1 MKKLILSNLVH
12 RPMRTLISIV
22 AIAVEVTLILLIVG
36 LSLGILNDNK
46 ERTKGTG
53 ADILVRPPGSS
64 FISGLG
70 SSPVSVK
77 IADVLRKLPHV
88 AAVSAVAAQT
98 STGTSIE
105 VIYGIDLQSFEA
117 LRPVRYLR
125 CCPFQG
131 PDDVIVDDYFAAS
144 RKQPVRVGDQVEILN
159 HN

>member
-12 RPMRTLISIV
+12 RPMRTLISMV

-64 FISGLG
+64 FLSGLG

-88 AAVSAVAAQT
+88 AAVSAVAAQN
-98 STGTSIE
+98 STGSSIE
-105 VIYGIDLQSFEA
+105 VLYSIDLQSFQAMWAVPLPERGSFHGAPDA
-117 LRPVRYLR
+117 L
-125 CCPFQG
+125 
-131 PDDVIVDDYFAAS
+131 I
-144 RKQPVRVGDQVEILN
+144 
-159 HN
+159 